1 MKKTVVY
8 ILIVFFFLI
17 PLIVSCS
24 NSLEETS
31 KVTESKETSM
41 IMNLPDK
48 LYACVGLETN
58 VYFDNISDNW
68 EQYDWDVNGPVGIQ
82 LERGYRVVPTASDV
96 GEHIIRFKASL
107 DDNTFIFKS
116 VSLEVSDIHST
127 SENSISIIVLGD
139 STTANGT
146 VIEYLHHNFINSSV
160 TIKTLG
166 TCGVY
171 PNNHEGRSGWTL
183 EEYFTIDQET
193 YSDDR
198 GTVYNPF
205 YNPATKTFDASYYF
219 TNSGVDKPD
228 WFIINM
234 GINDM
239 FPYDSDSD
247 ASNAI
252 QTFIDRLETMAA
264 SIRKAS
270 SDIKIAICLTI
281 PPNASQDAFGKQYNL
296 WITRN
301 RYKRNNL
308 LLVSALIE
316 SFGNR
321 QDISLVPIH
330 ASLDTVYN
338 MGIETIPVNAR
349 NLEFTYNSPTA
360 NGGVHP
366 AESGYWQ
373 IADVY
378 TAFLLAAEQ

>member
-1 MKKTVVY
+1 
-8 ILIVFFFLI
+8 
-17 PLIVSCS
+17 
-24 NSLEETS
+24 
-31 KVTESKETSM
+31 M

-68 EQYDWDVNGPVGIQ
+68 ERYDWDVNGPIGIQ
-82 LERGYRVVPTASDV
+82 LERGYRVVPSASDV
-96 GEHIIRFKASL
+96 GEHTIRFKASL
-107 DDNTFIFKS
+107 DDNTYIFKS
-116 VSLEVSDIHST
+116 VSLEVNDIHST
-127 SENSISIIVLGD
+127 SKKSLSVIVLGD

-146 VIEYLHHNFINSSV
+146 VIDCLHQNFINSSV

-183 EEYFTIDQET
+183 EDYFTIDQET
-193 YSDDR
+193 YSDHR

-205 YNPATKTFDASYYF
+205 YNPGTKTFDASYYF
-219 TNSGVDKPD
+219 TNSGIEKPD

-239 FPYDSDSD
+239 FPFNSD
-247 ASNAI
+247 ADAAAGI
-252 QTFIDRLETMAA
+252 KTYIERLNTMIA
-264 SIRKAS
+264 SIREAS
-270 SDIKIAICLTI
+270 PNIKTAICLTI
-281 PPNASQDAFGKQYNL
+281 PPNASQDAFGKRYNL

-308 LLVSALIE
+308 LLVNALIE
-316 SFGNR
+316 SFR
-321 QDISLVPIH
+321 DRKDVSLIPIH
-330 ASLDTVYN
+330 AALDTVYN

-349 NLEFTYNSPTA
+349 NSEVTYNSPTA

-378 TAFLLAAEQ
+378 TAFLLAAD